1 MIFIKKYYIIYIESE
16 RKEMKKAMEMI
27 KCPYCG
33 REIEIWHK
41 IDWLDGTYSVQG
53 TCPQC
58 GRVYIDVN
66 AEDIV
71 IGEG

>member
-1 MIFIKKYYIIYIESE
+1 
-16 RKEMKKAMEMI
+16 MEKI

-33 REIEIWHK
+33 REIEIWNK
-41 IDWLDGTYSVQG
+41 IDWLDGTYSVQC

-66 AEDIV
+66 AEDII
-71 IGEG
+71 IGVD